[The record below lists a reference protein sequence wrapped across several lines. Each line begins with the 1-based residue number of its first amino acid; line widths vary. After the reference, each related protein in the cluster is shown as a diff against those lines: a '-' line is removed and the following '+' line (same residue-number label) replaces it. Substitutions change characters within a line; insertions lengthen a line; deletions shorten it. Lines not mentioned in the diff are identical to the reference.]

1 MRIWREATE
10 RGGGA
15 AGRRFSR
22 IIIFVYL
29 LLRKLFTF
37 ARPRASGPRATR
49 ARGVSRHAP
58 RGARA
63 SGLWPSPPSL
73 PRLTTECHVPLRRLT
88 LSECSDP
95 RPGSQYSELRRQ
107 TTSHTHDRRV
117 RTYTSQQSRQ
127 RRAPLPRFGGMWPHH
142 PFATQCAADPTVRS
156 SSSASM
162 VTLQSFSK
170 CIGFAPRRPKLRTGQ
185 NEAAERIR
193 Q

>member
-1 MRIWREATE
+1 VRIWREATE

-29 LLRKLFTF
+29 LLRKLFTPSL
-37 ARPRASGPRATR
+37 ALAPRPRARSRGGAGAAARDTR
-49 ARGVSRHAP
+49 VRV
-58 RGARA
+58 
-63 SGLWPSPPSL
+63 WPSPVSTP
-73 PRLTTECHVPLRRLT
+73 LTTECHVPLRRLT

>member
-22 IIIFVYL
+22 TIIFVYL
-29 LLRKLFTF
+29 LLRKNYLPSL
-37 ARPRASGPRATR
+37 ALAPRGLAR
-49 ARGVSRHAP
+49 ARGLAAPGTRRARVSV
-58 RGARA
+58 
-63 SGLWPSPPSL
+63 WPSPVSTP
-73 PRLTTECHVPLRRLT
+73 LTTECHVPLRRLT

>member
-22 IIIFVYL
+22 TIIFVYL
-29 LLRKLFTF
+29 LLRKLFTPLS
-37 ARPRASGPRATR
+37 ARPRASASRAVSRAVPVPPRADTR
-49 ARGVSRHAP
+49 VRV
-58 RGARA
+58 
-63 SGLWPSPPSL
+63 WPSPVSTP
-73 PRLTTECHVPLRRLT
+73 LTTECHVPLRRLT

>member
-1 MRIWREATE
+1 MARGDRARGWR
-10 RGGGA
+10 
-15 AGRRFSR
+15 GRAP
-22 IIIFVYL
+22 IFPNNH
-29 LLRKLFTF
+29 LRLFTTKKIIYL
-37 ARPRASGPRATR
+37 RSPSRLGASR
-49 ARGVSRHAP
+49 ARGVSRVAAAGT
-58 RGARA
+58 RRARV
-63 SGLWPSPPSL
+63 WPSPVSTP
-73 PRLTTECHVPLRRLT
+73 LTTECHVPLRRLT

>member
-29 LLRKLFTF
+29 PLRKLFTF
-37 ARPRASGPRATR
+37 ARPRASGPRARR
-49 ARGVSRHAP
+49 AAVSRHAVP
-58 RGARA
+58 ARLAVTRLYPTDDRVSRA
-63 SGLWPSPPSL
+63 SQ
-73 PRLTTECHVPLRRLT
+73 TTHTFRVLRPET
-88 LSECSDP
+88 GVSV
-95 RPGSQYSELRRQ
+95 LRRQ

-117 RTYTSQQSRQ
+117 RTCTQVSSPDRE
-127 RRAPLPRFGGMWPHH
+127 APLPRFGGMWPHH
-142 PFATQCAADPTVRS
+142 PFATQRAADPTVRS

-170 CIGFAPRRPKLRTGQ
+170 CIGFAPRRPKLHTGQ